1 MKCPND
7 CQCRIGKLST
17 CLYVVTSILAEINA
31 SVFRSNVMAALEN
44 EKGYFVV
51 QLCCSALLQI
61 QNIKCKGTFLCGEK
75 RKIKHKTSRFLHK
88 FLQIKLFMNLL
99 MDEMKI
105 FDLEN
110 CLMSHSQ

>member
-7 CQCRIGKLST
+7 CQCTIGKLST

-88 FLQIKLFMNLL
+88 FLQIVYKFV
-99 MDEMKI
+99 DG
-105 FDLEN
+105 
-110 CLMSHSQ
+110 